1 MKDIDERYS
10 FYSLNTH
17 QIMSQDKLMKD
28 MEEIIVVNDTD
39 NDNDKDDI
47 KNQSWWNSD
56 LRDMAI
62 KEMNKFIKYNKLEKY
77 KKDIMKQRRL
87 SKNVNYA
94 RKYRSNM
101 NVKFSKDKFDNMSK
115 IIIESKIK
123 LEKSKQY
130 YQELLNE
137 NELLK
142 NELLKIKTNK

>member
-1 MKDIDERYS
+1 
-10 FYSLNTH
+10 
-17 QIMSQDKLMKD
+17 MSQDKLMKN
-28 MEEIIVVNDTD
+28 MEEIIVEN
-39 NDNDKDDI
+39 NDI
-47 KNQSWWNSD
+47 KNQSWWNND

-62 KEMNKFIKYNKLEKY
+62 KEMNKFIKCNKLEKY